1 MKTHRLKTIS
11 REDAEFEIARST
23 AKQLLGRHDLR
34 NHASGHV
41 RRKFENKLLLAAW
54 RKFNPNAPPTVQGVV
69 AKIRSTAQVVP

>member
-11 REDAEFEIARST
+11 REDAEFEIAHLTTR
-23 AKQLLGRHDLR
+23 QLLGRHDLR

-54 RKFNPNAPPTVQGVV
+54 RKFNPNAPSTVPGVI
-69 AKIRSTAQVVP
+69 ARIRSTARAVP